1 MSEGLG
7 QLLDVRA
14 DFIPDPAVGV
24 QIFLFGGRSLGV
36 GYAISPAAVGFSV
49 FIMIIESFVAM
60 VQAFIFTQL
69 SIIFINAAIH
79 PEH

>member
-1 MSEGLG
+1 MSGGHMVVLSFMGL
-7 QLLDVRA
+7 
-14 DFIPDPAVGV
+14 
-24 QIFLFGGRSLGV
+24 IFLFGGRSVGV

-69 SIIFINAAIH
+69 SIIFVNAAIH